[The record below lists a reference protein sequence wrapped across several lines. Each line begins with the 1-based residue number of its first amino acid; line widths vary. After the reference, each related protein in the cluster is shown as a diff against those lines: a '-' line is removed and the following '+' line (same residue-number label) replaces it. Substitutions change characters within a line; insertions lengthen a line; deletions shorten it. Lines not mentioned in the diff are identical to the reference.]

1 MANSTTTTLA
11 SLISPIVQEA
21 LFTANERSVMR
32 GLVKNFAVPM
42 NSGKSVQVPVYPVVA
57 AQALTEGTT
66 MAGTSADIAVTTTTK
81 TLTLA
86 EVGVMTN
93 LTDLMRDTSEADVI
107 SHLGKLFGEAIATK
121 MDADLMG
128 LFAGF
133 STEQGPGA
141 GAELTVADIF
151 QAAAELKSN
160 NAPGEYFAV
169 LHPKQVY
176 AVKSALTNT
185 FTGVAATDVG
195 NEAYR
200 RGLVGQIAGVNIIE
214 SSNVA
219 VDGSGDSIGGVFSS
233 EAMGLAMQNDLSIEI
248 ERNAA
253 LRADTVVAT
262 ARYGVGELIDV
273 YGVKLTSDATI

>member
-42 NSGKSVQVPVYPVVA
+42 NSGKSVQVPVYPIVA

-81 TLTLA
+81 TITLA

-121 MDADLMG
+121 MDLDLMG

-141 GAELTVADIF
+141 AAELTVADIF
-151 QAAAELKSN
+151 QAAAQLKSN
-160 NAPGEYFAV
+160 NAPGDYFAV

-200 RGLVGQIAGVNIIE
+200 RGLVGQIAGINIIE

-233 EAMGLAMQNDLSIEI
+233 EAIGLAMQNDLSIEI